1 MNGLIGTFVSITAW
15 LTVAGLT
22 EEFPKSQEDLVIS
35 LVPLSLL
42 IKVLLTSE
50 DITIITGTRAILLSP
65 IKVGQEVRAA

>member
-42 IKVLLTSE
+42 IKVLLTGR
-50 DITIITGTRAILLSP
+50 DQL
-65 IKVGQEVRAA
+65 K